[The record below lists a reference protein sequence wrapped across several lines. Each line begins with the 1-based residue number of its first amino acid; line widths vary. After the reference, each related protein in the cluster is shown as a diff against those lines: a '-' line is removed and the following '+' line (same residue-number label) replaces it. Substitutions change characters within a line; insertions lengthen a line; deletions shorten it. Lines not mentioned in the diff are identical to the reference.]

1 MENYGWIELVFFY
14 GIALGFGLWQW
25 LKMRRELKQSR
36 EAKAAKEAA
45 EEAGESA
52 AKADTSDPS

>member
-25 LKMRRELKQSR
+25 LKMRRELRQSR
-36 EAKAAKEAA
+36 EAKAAKEAEDA
-45 EEAGESA
+45 A
-52 AKADTSDPS
+52 AKAETPDQN